1 MSREQVISYLNSFS
15 LLMDTEKVLGVILE
29 ILVAAPKV
37 IMVQN
42 ILKVLYQVLGVIKYV
57 LVISKEF
64 L

>member
-15 LLMDTEKVLGVILE
+15 LLMDTEEVLGVILE

>member
-1 MSREQVISYLNSFS
+1 
-15 LLMDTEKVLGVILE
+15 MDTEKVLGVILE